1 MGNTVGSINVNKL
14 ISNPKKAYILG
25 LFCADGYQ
33 RTSSIGLSN
42 SDEDLLERF
51 ALFLRNYF
59 SEERLKIRTYHPPE
73 MKIIKISD
81 KISSLTLT
89 QNIVCYPSLKAK
101 RISCHV
107 YVNSRPLL
115 RVFNLAKTKLEKID
129 KKAIASYMAG
139 RFDGDGSV
147 NKVKD
152 RDFRIVYSNY
162 KEAKIDQNLLRK
174 IGIHKTSIYHY
185 KHAGTFCLYV
195 WRQEIKKITK
205 LLIPFSVYLQKRK
218 LTFFTP

>member
-59 SEERLKIRTYHPPE
+59 SEERLKIRAYHPPE

-81 KISSLTLT
+81 KE
-89 QNIVCYPSLKAK
+89 N
-101 RISCHV
+101 R
-107 YVNSRPLL
+107 
-115 RVFNLAKTKLEKID
+115 
-129 KKAIASYMAG
+129 
-139 RFDGDGSV
+139 
-147 NKVKD
+147 
-152 RDFRIVYSNY
+152 YS
-162 KEAKIDQNLLRK
+162 
-174 IGIHKTSIYHY
+174 
-185 KHAGTFCLYV
+185 
-195 WRQEIKKITK
+195 
-205 LLIPFSVYLQKRK
+205 
-218 LTFFTP
+218 